1 MRGSFSFEMRERGRD
16 EESSLHE
23 IWSPISLLQLGCQD
37 LWPHH
42 LPWTT
47 TKNNRKLRQKY
58 SRELFSAR
66 SGDFFISAYRQIFIC
81 SQHTNT
87 IIATIRNNFQM
98 CSASSLGDP
107 LIFEYISWVWLWHYS
122 GEVSSQEYP
131 ISLKNTTLQQKNV
144 NVMHFMN
151 LIKNYDGCL

>member
-66 SGDFFISAYRQIFIC
+66 SGDFLF
-81 SQHTNT
+81 
-87 IIATIRNNFQM
+87 
-98 CSASSLGDP
+98 P
-107 LIFEYISWVWLWHYS
+107 LIGKSLYA
-122 GEVSSQEYP
+122 VSIQTQLLPQLETIFKCVQHHP
-131 ISLKNTTLQQKNV
+131 LAT
-144 NVMHFMN
+144 H
-151 LIKNYDGCL
+151 

>member
-47 TKNNRKLRQKY
+47 KIKRAIF
-58 SRELFSAR
+58 SRVLFGSI
-66 SGDFFISAYRQIFIC
+66 GQFFISAYRQIFIC